1 METVRDFIRNEFCS
15 YLKINNEW
23 ASDLNER
30 LSFSDMDE
38 LLAEVIIS
46 KSTYT
51 REDGRIVKEIN
62 TISKEKAL
70 SIDPDNT

>member
-1 METVRDFIRNEFCS
+1 METVRDFICKEFCS

-23 ASDLNER
+23 AGDLNER
-30 LSFSDMDE
+30 LSSSDMNR
-38 LLAEVIIS
+38 LLKEVIIG

-51 REDGRIVKEIN
+51 REDGRVIKEIN

-70 SIDPDNT
+70 IDPDNI

>member
-1 METVRDFIRNEFCS
+1 MQTVRDFICKEFCS

-30 LSFSDMDE
+30 LSSSDMNR
-38 LLAEVIIS
+38 LLEEVIIG

-51 REDGRIVKEIN
+51 REDGRVIKEIN

-70 SIDPDNT
+70 IDPDNI

>member
-1 METVRDFIRNEFCS
+1 MERVRDFICKEFCS

-30 LSFSDMDE
+30 LTSSDMDE
-38 LLAEVIIS
+38 LLEEVIIG

-51 REDGRIVKEIN
+51 REDGRVIKEIN

-70 SIDPDNT
+70 IDSDNT